1 LESRSTWPAFLRGET
16 TPASEVETRY
26 GSALQEAWDRLTN
39 LDLER
44 IARNSLSSLM
54 DAGVEVRFLGAIY
67 LVRPT
72 ERRVETE
79 GEDAD
84 PFTSIL
90 ILHYLLGCGS
100 DHPTGNLITFW
111 EIPGGDIYHSS
122 FRRRAIDTL
131 AKAIGSSAERL
142 LKVGKR
148 LGASIQIIGDASVRI
163 DAFPKLPVTVVFW
176 EGDQEIPGS
185 ANILFDE
192 TAPRL
197 LAMEDLSVVGNLV
210 SFRLR
215 KALENLP
222 PDETS
227 PEVSG
232 RG

>member
-1 LESRSTWPAFLRGET
+1 
-16 TPASEVETRY
+16 
-26 GSALQEAWDRLTN
+26 
-39 LDLER
+39 
-44 IARNSLSSLM
+44 M
-54 DAGVEVRFLGAIY
+54 
-67 LVRPT
+67 
-72 ERRVETE
+72 
-79 GEDAD
+79 
-84 PFTSIL
+84 
-90 ILHYLLGCGS
+90 
-100 DHPTGNLITFW
+100 
-111 EIPGGDIYHSS
+111 
-122 FRRRAIDTL
+122 
-131 AKAIGSSAERL
+131 
-142 LKVGKR
+142 
-148 LGASIQIIGDASVRI
+148 GASIQTIGDASVRI